1 MAPIVQAAAHKAYSL
16 PFQALTKT
24 RLRPLNDPMTACDT
38 IVLEQLLFALGHC
51 AVFVNATGQPVRIF
65 SLDAFPVLMMVSLE
79 KPLPEAS

>member
-1 MAPIVQAAAHKAYSL
+1 
-16 PFQALTKT
+16 
-24 RLRPLNDPMTACDT
+24 MTACDT